1 MKIHI
6 LTKGLRSYNGIA
18 FLTPLILNQKR
29 FLEIG
34 VTIEFFTKISEK
46 LTDCDI
52 LILESKFFVSWWQNS
67 ELLFNTL
74 KKLKKK
80 NKLYYFDLGD
90 SSSSWCLGVL
100 PFINKMYK
108 SYLLKDKKRYT
119 KPLYGGRIWTDY
131 YHQKFNIN
139 DNNNNN
145 VPLFYAKESDLDK
158 INLGYSATFGNYTLN
173 SVFWQGNLKT
183 KLAKRLWFLRKLSV
197 QKTKAEVFIKP
208 SSKRKINLSA
218 RMSTNMYTETVAFQ
232 RLKIA
237 KLLAKYN
244 APSTKLNRKEYMQEL
259 ANSKIVA
266 SPFGWGEINY
276 KDYETAITG
285 GVLLKPDISHLQTWP
300 NIFNDKTIVQYKWDF
315 SDLESKVEDI
325 ITNYNDYLDYAVNLQ
340 NSYKNYVASKEGQD
354 EFCQYFKDL
363 M

>member
-1 MKIHI
+1 
-6 LTKGLRSYNGIA
+6 
-18 FLTPLILNQKR
+18 
-29 FLEIG
+29 
-34 VTIEFFTKISEK
+34 
-46 LTDCDI
+46 
-52 LILESKFFVSWWQNS
+52 
-67 ELLFNTL
+67 
-74 KKLKKK
+74 
-80 NKLYYFDLGD
+80 
-90 SSSSWCLGVL
+90 
-100 PFINKMYK
+100 MYK